1 MLEFVVSHAGSLE
14 RRRFPRGRWVCQGEL
29 KPWHLSLEQLGRE
42 LDLTRDEHVRLQLRG
57 ELEDILM
64 QHVRQPS
71 SLETRSPYRTQTL
84 EETA

>member
-1 MLEFVVSHAGSLE
+1 VPHAGSLE
-14 RRRFPRGRWVCQGEL
+14 RRRFPRGRWMCQGDL
-29 KPWHLSLEQLGRE
+29 KPWHLSLERLTRE
-42 LDLTRDEHVRLQLRG
+42 LDLTRDEHVKLQLQS

-71 SLETRSPYRTQTL
+71 SLETHSPYRNQFL